1 MLKGIHASHG
11 VRVKNIDIAE
21 FNFQFACQIYI
32 VIHHA
37 CQWSKAT
44 YLLSAA
50 VTRLRSPSSE
60 LPRNLI
66 TYRTKRHPRTL
77 PIQMTYL
84 WSDRKRNYG
93 NISRDWLWLR
103 ISERFYYFATIISH
117 FSTLYMTEES
127 FIYFVSKGEIIA
139 FA

>member
-11 VRVKNIDIAE
+11 VRVKSIDIE

-50 VTRLRSPSSE
+50 VTRLRSPLYGATTEFDYVSYEATPSYSSD
-60 LPRNLI
+60 PNDVFMAGS
-66 TYRTKRHPRTL
+66 KAK
-77 PIQMTYL
+77 L
-84 WSDRKRNYG
+84 WKHIERLRP
-93 NISRDWLWLR
+93 R

-127 FIYFVSKGEIIA
+127 FIYFVSKGEIIT